1 MKLMRKALKRI
12 VGIVLALIG
21 IAMFVSLYVIVI
33 INKAD
38 YVKYIVTVLGYICVI
53 VFTIGIMMFKS
64 TLSPKEEKLQEKL
77 K

>member
-1 MKLMRKALKRI
+1 MRKALKRI
-12 VGIVLALIG
+12 VGIVLSLIG

-33 INKAD
+33 INKAN
-38 YVKYIVTVLGYICVI
+38 YVKYIVTILGYICVI

>member
-1 MKLMRKALKRI
+1 MRKALKRI
-12 VGIVLALIG
+12 VGIVLSLIG

-38 YVKYIVTVLGYICVI
+38 YVKYVVTILGYICVI

>member
-1 MKLMRKALKRI
+1 MRKALKRI

-21 IAMFVSLYVIVI
+21 IAMFISLYVIVI

>member
-1 MKLMRKALKRI
+1 MRKALKRI
-12 VGIVLALIG
+12 VGIVLSLIG
-21 IAMFVSLYVIVI
+21 IAMFISLYVIVI

-38 YVKYIVTVLGYICVI
+38 YVKYIVTILGYICVI

>member
-1 MKLMRKALKRI
+1 MRKALKRI
-12 VGIVLALIG
+12 VGIVLSLIG

-38 YVKYIVTVLGYICVI
+38 YVKYIVTILGYICVI

>member
-1 MKLMRKALKRI
+1 MRKALKRI

-21 IAMFVSLYVIVI
+21 IAMFISLYVIVI
-33 INKAD
+33 IDKAD